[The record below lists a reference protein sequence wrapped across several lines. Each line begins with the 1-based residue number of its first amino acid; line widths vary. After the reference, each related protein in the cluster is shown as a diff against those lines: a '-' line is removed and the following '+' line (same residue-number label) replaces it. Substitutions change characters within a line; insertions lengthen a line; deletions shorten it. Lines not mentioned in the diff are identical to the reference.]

1 MKQYI
6 IGVITGAYP
15 LASAAMSMG
24 DPAN

>member
-6 IGVITGAYP
+6 MGVITGAYP
-15 LASAAMSMG
+15 LASVAMSMG

>member
-6 IGVITGAYP
+6 IGVITGANP
-15 LASAAMSMG
+15 LVSAAMSMG